1 MHVVLPRN
9 AARCGA
15 RVTVHEQGRQTSSK
29 CCASRC
35 CANYKSPSASPPC
48 PALSP
53 RKSSK
58 RGHCVQLYG
67 PVALYYLTAGN
78 CSEALAADIAAASQP
93 YVPSP
98 ANIGWEVWVGAIAG
112 VIPFAIGSYQF
123 VARILIQRR
132 CPRCS
137 GSGLVERGPFLRK
150 CPECGGFFPWQ
161 GWKQFLTSTA
171 TPGNGGVLRQPRNQ
185 GDVIY
190 KIPPKAKDKDQNKS

>member
-1 MHVVLPRN
+1 MQVILPRN
-9 AARCGA
+9 AARCDA
-15 RVTVHEQGRQTSSK
+15 PVTIQAHGRQTSS
-29 CCASRC
+29 RC
-35 CANYKSPSASPPC
+35 RATHKSPAAPPPC
-48 PALSP
+48 PAPSP
-53 RKSSK
+53 RKSPK
-58 RGHCVQLYG
+58 RDHFVQLYG
-67 PVALYYLTAGN
+67 TVALYYLTAGN
-78 CSEALAADIAAASQP
+78 CGAALADDIAAASQP

-98 ANIGWEVWVGAIAG
+98 VNVGWEVWVGAIAG

-185 GDVIY
+185 DGVIY
-190 KIPPKAKDKDQNKS
+190 KIPPKAKDKAQNKS